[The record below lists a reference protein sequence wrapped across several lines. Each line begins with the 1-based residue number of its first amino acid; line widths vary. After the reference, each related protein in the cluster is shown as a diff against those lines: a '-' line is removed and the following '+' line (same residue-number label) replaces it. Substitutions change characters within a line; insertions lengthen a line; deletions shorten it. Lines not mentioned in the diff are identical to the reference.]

1 MQTVVRPVSKP
12 SDLRKFIMLPWK
24 IYKNDKCWVPPLISD
39 VKASLD
45 PAKNPALGKIIHA
58 LFLAEQDGKPVGR
71 IYAGIDTN
79 LNAKKNMNMA
89 FFSMFECIRDY
100 DTARALFDTA
110 MDWAKRNGADFMNG
124 PCAVTGTD
132 GDENKGLLVDCF
144 DRPPVLMNSY
154 NPSYYKD
161 FIEKYG
167 FVKDYDVYAY
177 SMDKDTTFQKDPT
190 KVIEYAKKRYGF
202 RVDPINLK
210 NIEEEIKALKYVMDK
225 AMPSEWPDLVP
236 PTLEEVRDMAK
247 RLVPLALPDIIPIA
261 RCGDEPIGFGI
272 ALPDYN
278 EVLIR
283 LNGRI
288 TPLAALKYLWY
299 KRRIKCARMFVMFVI
314 PEFRCKGVSFAIYYT
329 AFKNALKHGF
339 VAGEA
344 STIGETN
351 LRMRADIEGTGAVHY
366 KTYRI
371 YRKDCLKGR

>member
-1 MQTVVRPVSKP
+1 MKPQIKPVSTAA
-12 SDLRKFIMLPWK
+12 DLKRFIKLPWK
-24 IYKNDKCWVPPLISD
+24 IYENDKCWVPPLISD
-39 VKASLD
+39 IKASLD
-45 PAKNPALGKIIHA
+45 PVKNPTLDKITHS
-58 LFLAEQDGKPVGR
+58 LFIAYQDGNAVGR
-71 IYAGIDTN
+71 VYVGIDNN
-79 LNAKKNMNMA
+79 LNQKKNMNMA
-89 FFSMFECIRDY
+89 FISMFECIKEY
-100 DTARALFDTA
+100 DVAQALLDTS
-110 MDWAKRNGADFMNG
+110 MDWARHNGADFVCG

-161 FIEKYG
+161 FIERYG
-167 FVKDYDVYAY
+167 FVKDYDVFAY

-202 RVDPINLK
+202 RVDSLNLK
-210 NIEEEIKALKYVMDK
+210 NLEEEIKALKNVMDK

-247 RLVPLALPDIIPIA
+247 RLVPLADPDIIPIA
-261 RCGDEPIGFGI
+261 RCGDEAIGFGI

-278 EVLIR
+278 EVLIH

-299 KRRIKCARMFVMFVI
+299 KRRIKCARMFAMFVI
-314 PEFRCKGVSFAIYYT
+314 PEFRNKGVSYAIYYT
-329 AFKNALKHGF
+329 AFKNAMNNGF
-339 VAGEA
+339 TKGEA

-351 LRMRADIEGTGAVHY
+351 LRMRADIEGTGSIHY

-371 YRKDCLKGR
+371 YRKELN